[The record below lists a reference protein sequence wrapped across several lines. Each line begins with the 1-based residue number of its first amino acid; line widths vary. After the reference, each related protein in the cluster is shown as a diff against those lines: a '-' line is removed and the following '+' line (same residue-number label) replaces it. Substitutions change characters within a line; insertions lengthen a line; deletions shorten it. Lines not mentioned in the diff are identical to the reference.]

1 MQFEGGKKTFQGT
14 SKASFRRIIS
24 LPTSYNF
31 SIKQLSS
38 DGLLQLTENTG
49 TNKFIL

>member
-1 MQFEGGKKTFQGT
+1 MQSEVGGNLPRNI
-14 SKASFRRIIS
+14 KASFRRIIS
-24 LPTSYNF
+24 LPTSYYF